1 VSFDDWLLALHV
13 LSGFAFVAGII
24 FFWILIVAAR
34 RIDTPEAT
42 LRLGPLTRVA
52 DAAIAVG
59 AGGTIFLGIWL
70 ALSVGNY
77 DLWDWWILAAIALW
91 ILATALGQRADVA
104 YVPAVRKAQELQAA
118 GQTGPNTELHALNR
132 TSNGLVLQ
140 AAISVII
147 LLIILDMIWKPA
159 A

>member
-132 TSNGLVLQ
+132 TANGLVLQ
-140 AAISVII
+140 AAISVIV
-147 LLIILDMIWKPA
+147 LLIILDMIWKPGA
-159 A
+159 

>member
-42 LRLGPLTRVA
+42 LHLGPLTRVA

-59 AGGTIFLGIWL
+59 AGGTIFLGVWL

-132 TSNGLVLQ
+132 TANGLVLQ
-140 AAISVII
+140 AAISVIV
-147 LLIILDMIWKPA
+147 LLIILDMIWKPGA
-159 A
+159 